1 MKLECCNALVT
12 GGAGFVGSHLVDALL
27 SCQCSVRALDNLS
40 TGYLENI
47 KHLIGSTS
55 RFNFVEGDVRDFD
68 VCVEQTKDIDVVFH
82 EAAQINP
89 VTAVEKPFYDFEINA
104 KGTLNMLEAAHKNG
118 VKKFIFASTNVY
130 GDPKYLPIDENHP
143 IDLLSPY
150 AAAKLSGEAYC
161 IVYSRTYGLETVRL
175 RNTNIYGPRQRTK
188 SESGATAIFMEKAIR
203 DERFTIF
210 GDGTKTRDFVY
221 ISDVVNANMLAA
233 QKDGISGEVFN
244 VGVGKETSI
253 NQLAEI
259 VLKTLGKQEL
269 SPLYGPPRD
278 ADFSRC
284 IADTSKARRILGYE
298 PRVSIEEGVQKTL
311 EWYKKQTLTAN

>member
-1 MKLECCNALVT
+1 MENV
-12 GGAGFVGSHLVDALL
+12 SQLL
-27 SCQCSVRALDNLS
+27 NYNNKVRF
-40 TGYLENI
+40 I
-47 KHLIGSTS
+47 
-55 RFNFVEGDVRDFD
+55 EGDIRDPE
-68 VCVEQTKDIDVVFH
+68 VCLKATKEVDIIFH

-89 VTAVEKPFYDFEINA
+89 VMAVEKPFYDFEVNA
-104 KGTLNMLEAAHKNG
+104 KGTLNMLEASRKNG
-118 VKKFIFASTNVY
+118 VKKFVFASTNVY
-130 GDPKYLPIDENHP
+130 ADPKYLPIDENHP

-188 SESGATAIFMEKAIR
+188 SESGAIAIFVEKAMKN
-203 DERFTIF
+203 ERFTIF

-221 ISDVVNANMLAA
+221 VSDVVNANMLAA

-253 NQLAEI
+253 NELAVL
-259 VLKTLGKQEL
+259 VLKISGREDLA
-269 SPLYGPPRD
+269 PMYGPPRE

-284 IADTSKARRILGYE
+284 AVDTTKAKKMLGYT
-298 PRVSIEEGVQKTL
+298 PQVSLEDGLRKTI
-311 EWYKKQTLTAN
+311 EWYKQSIRS